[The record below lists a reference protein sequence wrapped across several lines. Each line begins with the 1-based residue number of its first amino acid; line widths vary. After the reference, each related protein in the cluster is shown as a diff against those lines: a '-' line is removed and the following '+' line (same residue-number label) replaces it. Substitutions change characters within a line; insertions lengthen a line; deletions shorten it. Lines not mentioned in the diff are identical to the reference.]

1 MKPTTTRNSMLLLLT
16 AAIWGAAFVAQTTGG
31 DAIGSYSFN
40 CIRSLIGAIVLIP
53 VMRFLDRNGKS
64 IKKPQTREEYRLL
77 WKGGICCGIS
87 LCISANLQQLGI
99 NMGASTGKAGFLT
112 AVYILLVPI
121 LGIFLHKKCGWNVWF
136 AVVLALAGLYF
147 LCMQD
152 TRGCQPADLLLLCC
166 ALGFSIQIL
175 FVDYYSPKVDGV
187 RLSVLQFLIMAALT
201 AIPMFWV
208 DMGHSV
214 RGFLVW
220 LQALLSWEACLPI
233 LYAGVLSCG
242 VGYTLQIIGQE
253 GLNPTVA
260 ALILS
265 LEAVFSALFGWLI
278 LKQRLDTKELV
289 GCGLIFCAIIL
300 AQSPA
305 GKWKSG
311 GDRR

>member
-40 CIRSLIGAIVLIP
+40 CIRSLFGAIVLIP

-136 AVVLALAGLYF
+136 AVVLALAR
-147 LCMQD
+147 
-152 TRGCQPADLLLLCC
+152 T
-166 ALGFSIQIL
+166 L
-175 FVDYYSPKVDGV
+175 F
-187 RLSVLQFLIMAALT
+187 FM
-201 AIPMFWV
+201 
-208 DMGHSV
+208 
-214 RGFLVW
+214 
-220 LQALLSWEACLPI
+220 
-233 LYAGVLSCG
+233 YAGYKGMPAGRSVALVLRTG
-242 VGYTLQIIGQE
+242 VF
-253 GLNPTVA
+253 NPDF
-260 ALILS
+260 I
-265 LEAVFSALFGWLI
+265 
-278 LKQRLDTKELV
+278 
-289 GCGLIFCAIIL
+289 CGLLFTQSGWCETFCVTVFNNGSTYGNPNVL
-300 AQSPA
+300 
-305 GKWKSG
+305 G
-311 GDRR
+311 

>member
-1 MKPTTTRNSMLLLLT
+1 MKPKTTRNSLLLLLT

-40 CIRSLIGAIVLIP
+40 CIRSLIGAIVLLP
-53 VMRFLDRNGKS
+53 VMKFLDRSGRS
-64 IKKPQTREEYRLL
+64 PKKPQTREEYRLL

-121 LGIFLHKKCGWNVWF
+121 LGIFLHKKCGWNIWF
-136 AVVLALAGLYF
+136 AVALALVGLYF

-152 TRGCQPADLLLLCC
+152 TKGFQPADLLLLCC

-175 FVDYYSPKVDGV
+175 FVDYFSPKVDGV
-187 RLSVLQFLIMAALT
+187 RLSMLQFLITAVLT
-201 AIPMFWV
+201 AVPTFWV

-214 RGFLVW
+214 SGFLAW
-220 LQALLSWEACLPI
+220 LPAFLSWEAWLPI

-253 GLNPTVA
+253 GLNPTIA
-260 ALILS
+260 SLIMS
-265 LEAVFSALFGWLI
+265 LEAVFSAIFGWII
-278 LKQRLDTKELV
+278 LKQRLDIKEMT
-289 GCGLIFCAIIL
+289 GCGLIFLAIIL
-300 AQSPA
+300 AQLPI
-305 GKWKSG
+305 GKRKSDSG
-311 GDRR
+311 GK